1 MLHYEHVDNDLIQ
14 AEKTIRMA
22 LKSECDTVSEKAA
35 LEEALNLVE
44 KARETCRLAQK
55 ESITALFTQNMNM

>member
-22 LKSECDTVSEKAA
+22 LKSECDTASEKAA

-44 KARETCRLAQK
+44 KARETCRLVQK
-55 ESITALFTQNMNM
+55 ESITGLFTQNMNM